1 MIKEI
6 LIEIQEETNLND
18 KLISE
23 LELYF
28 INNESD
34 IEHMF
39 KLKDLICN
47 IVKTVKNDNNSL

>member
-6 LIEIQEETNLND
+6 LTEIQEETNLND

-23 LELYF
+23 LELYLT
-28 INNESD
+28 NNESD
-34 IEHMF
+34 TEHMF

-47 IVKTVKNDNNSL
+47 IVKTVRNDNSSL